1 MSDIT
6 KCNGDGCLIKDHCKR
21 FTAIENKF
29 YQSYFV
35 DPPFE
40 LEEGKFDCKMFWGDT
55 QDAIFNLLLDITKN
69 NS

>member
-6 KCNGDGCLIKDHCKR
+6 KCHGDGCLIKDHCKR
-21 FTAIENKF
+21 FTAIDHEL

-40 LEEGKFDCKMFWGDT
+40 LEENKFDCKMFWGDT